1 MCGLSLVETSGGLL
15 SGCGAQ
21 ASHCR
26 GFSWSGAWA
35 LGCAGSVVVARRLS
49 YPEAGGIFL
58 DQGSN
63 LCPCIGRWIPN
74 CWTTR
79 EVPGNT
85 VKGLETS
92 SGARTEP
99 RG

>member
-1 MCGLSLVETSGGLL
+1 MAGLDLRCGVWTLQLRCV
-15 SGCGAQ
+15 
-21 ASHCR
+21 
-26 GFSWSGAWA
+26 
-35 LGCAGSVVVARRLS
+35 GSVVAAHGLQSAWASVVAVPGLS
-49 YPEAGGIFL
+49 CSAARGIFP

-79 EVPGNT
+79 EVPGKT